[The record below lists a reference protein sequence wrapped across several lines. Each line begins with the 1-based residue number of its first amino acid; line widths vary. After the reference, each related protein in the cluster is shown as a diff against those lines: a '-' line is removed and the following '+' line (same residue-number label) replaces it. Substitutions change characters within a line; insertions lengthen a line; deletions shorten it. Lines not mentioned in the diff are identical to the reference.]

1 MLEEGST
8 RDLRETP
15 VVHDDVD
22 EGPEDAR
29 IAKTLDEVFVRIL
42 L

>member
-15 VVHDDVD
+15 VVDDVD